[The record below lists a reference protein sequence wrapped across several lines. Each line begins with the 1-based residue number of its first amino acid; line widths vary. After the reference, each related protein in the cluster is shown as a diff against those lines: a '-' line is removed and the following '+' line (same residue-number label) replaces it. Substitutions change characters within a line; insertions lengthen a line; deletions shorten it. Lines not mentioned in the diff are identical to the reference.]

1 VSPRH
6 KDARRPICGC
16 ATVDASHKSRSGRRK
31 PMLRF
36 SAVRPGRMLI
46 SANAVCTVSVRG
58 TTGLTK
64 VAA

>member
-1 VSPRH
+1 
-6 KDARRPICGC
+6 
-16 ATVDASHKSRSGRRK
+16 
-31 PMLRF
+31 MLRF